1 MNEPRPVIVIG
12 GGLAGC
18 EAAWQLSRSGLP
30 VQLFEMKPARFSAA
44 HRSPALAELVCSN
57 SLRSDR
63 PDSAPGVLKREMR
76 FLGSLLLEAAEAAA
90 VPADRALAVD
100 RIEFSRHIEERLS
113 GTGKIEIRREEVTKI
128 PDGEPVLVATG
139 PLTSDALAAEIASLT
154 GKNHLFF
161 YDAISPIVDAG
172 SLHYERM
179 FRASRYVEGG
189 GDYWNCP
196 LTKVQYEA
204 FREEI
209 LAARTVEPRLFEEA
223 AYFEGCLPIEVL
235 ASRGVDTL
243 RFGPMKPVGLTDP
256 RTGSSPYAVVQLRA
270 ENRQGTLFN
279 LVGFQTKLAW
289 PEQQRIFRTLPGLED
304 ADFARYGSIHRNTF
318 LEAPSLLGSDLSLL
332 SRPGLFFAGQITGV
346 EGYVESAAT
355 GLLAGISMAC
365 RVQGRRFQPPPATTA
380 LGALLRHLGTPLPP
394 KRPFQ
399 PMNIAFGLF
408 EPLYRRLPRR
418 LRGQA
423 YAERSERD
431 LRAWTQSMGLA
442 AEPRI
447 WPRQPLKP

>member
-18 EAAWQLSRSGLP
+18 EAAWQLSRCGLP

-44 HRSPALAELVCSN
+44 HRSPLLAELVCSN

-76 FLGSLLLEAAEAAA
+76 ALGSLLLEAADAAA

-100 RIEFSRHIEERLS
+100 RSAFSRHIEDRLS
-113 GTGKIEIRREEVTKI
+113 GTGKIEIRREEVTAI
-128 PDGEPVLVATG
+128 PGGEFVLIATG
-139 PLTSDALAAEIASLT
+139 PLTSDALAKEIASLT
-154 GKNHLFF
+154 GKKHLFF
-161 YDAISPIVDAG
+161 YDAISPIVEAG
-172 SLHYERM
+172 SLRYERM
-179 FRASRYVEGG
+179 FRASRYVEGD

-196 LTKVQYEA
+196 LTREQYEA
-204 FREEI
+204 FRTEI
-209 LAARTVEPRLFEEA
+209 LAGRTVEPRPFEEA

-235 ASRGVDTL
+235 ATRGVDTL

-256 RTGSSPYAVVQLRA
+256 HTGSPPYAVVQLRT

-289 PEQQRIFRTLPGLED
+289 PEQQRIFRTIPGLEE
-304 ADFARYGSIHRNTF
+304 AEFARYGSIHRNTF
-318 LEAPSLLGSDLSLL
+318 LEAPSLLAGDLSLQ

-346 EGYVESAAT
+346 EGYVESTAT

-365 RVQGRRFQPPPATTA
+365 RAQGRRFLPPPATTA
-380 LGALLRHLGTPLPP
+380 LGALLRHLGSPLPP
-394 KRPFQ
+394 KRSFQ

-408 EPLYRRLPRR
+408 DPLFRRIPRK

-423 YAERSERD
+423 YAERSGRD
-431 LRAWTQSMGLA
+431 LIAWTESMGMAPASERLSGKS
-442 AEPRI
+442 I
-447 WPRQPLKP
+447 KP

>member
-1 MNEPRPVIVIG
+1 M
-12 GGLAGC
+12 
-18 EAAWQLSRSGLP
+18 
-30 VQLFEMKPARFSAA
+30 FEMKPARFSAA
-44 HRSPALAELVCSN
+44 HRSPSLAELVCSN

-76 FLGSLLLEAAEAAA
+76 ALGSLLLEAADATA

-100 RIEFSRHIEERLS
+100 RSEFSRYIEERLS
-113 GTGKIEIRREEVTKI
+113 GTGRIEIRREEVKKI
-128 PDGEPVLVATG
+128 PDDEPVLIATG
-139 PLTSDALAAEIASLT
+139 PLTSDALTAEIASLT

-172 SLHYERM
+172 SLRYERM

-196 LTKVQYEA
+196 LTREQYET
-204 FREEI
+204 FRTEI
-209 LAARTVEPRLFEEA
+209 LAGRTVESRPFEEA
-223 AYFEGCLPIEVL
+223 SYFEACLPIEVL
-235 ASRGVDTL
+235 ANRGVDTL

-270 ENRQGTLFN
+270 ENRQGTMFN

-289 PEQQRIFRTLPGLED
+289 PEQQRIFRTIPGLEN

-318 LEAPSLLGSDLSLL
+318 LEAPSLLGSDLSLA

-346 EGYVESAAT
+346 EGYVESTAT
-355 GLLAGISMAC
+355 GLLAGITMAC
-365 RVQGRRFQPPPATTA
+365 RVQGKRFQPPPATTA
-380 LGALLRHLGTPLPP
+380 LGALLRHVGTPLPP
-394 KRPFQ
+394 KRSFQ

-408 EPLYRRLPRR
+408 DPLFRRLPRR

-423 YAERSERD
+423 YAERSRRD
-431 LRAWTQSMGLA
+431 LSTWMESMGLA
-442 AEPRI
+442 AESRSLP
-447 WPRQPLKP
+447 